1 MSRSQSSPSQKRPVP
16 KPSQPDL
23 STILPRWPISATV
36 ISPLQSSG
44 FSGAE
49 LWKINTSES
58 QPLCLKHYR
67 SGSLTVEQLD
77 GIHRVLIHAFNEG
90 CEFVAKPMR
99 LTDGFT
105 TVVAG
110 PKNSPTS
117 GLWDLSTWVPGSALN
132 SFNDAQIEIAFA
144 SIARFH
150 KAAAQVNLAFG
161 PSPNLNQ
168 RQSQLAK
175 LVRPESTVLDQ
186 AANQLKTAAIHP
198 ALQGPLETIVDLLL
212 QVPQSQIA
220 SLQTRLSEFV
230 TMDLPLHPVV
240 RDLRAEHLLFTD
252 DQLTGLVDFD
262 AMQMDSVAYDL
273 SRLTSSMRLAE
284 SQLHLALATYHAER
298 PIQAAEAKLTQ
309 LLTGISRLLAPLS
322 WVNWLV
328 LEQRSF
334 GNLAAVEKRLKEV
347 AADLMQHA

>member
-1 MSRSQSSPSQKRPVP
+1 MSSTLP
-16 KPSQPDL
+16 PDL
-23 STILPRWPISATV
+23 STILPRWPISATEV
-36 ISPLQSSG
+36 TPIQSSG
-44 FSGAE
+44 FSGAQI
-49 LWKINTSES
+49 WKINAS
-58 QPLCLKHYR
+58 QPQPLSLKHYR
-67 SGSLTVEQLD
+67 SDALTVNLLD

-99 LTDGFT
+99 LDDGFT

-110 PKNSPTS
+110 PPGSPTA
-117 GLWDLSTWVPGSALN
+117 GLWELSNWVPGTAVK
-132 SFNDAQIEIAFA
+132 SFNDAQIETAFA

-161 PSPNLNQ
+161 PSPNLGQ

-175 LVRPESTVLDQ
+175 LVRPDSPALDQ
-186 AANQLKTAAIHP
+186 ASDLLKTASIDP
-198 ALQGPLETIVDLLL
+198 VLRGPLATIVDLL
-212 QVPQSQIA
+212 QRVPQSHIA
-220 SLQTRLSEFV
+220 SLQTRLNEFATV
-230 TMDLPLHPVV
+230 ELPLHPVV
-240 RDLRAEHLLFTD
+240 RDLRAEHLLFTG

-273 SRLTSSMRLAE
+273 SRLTSSMRLNEA
-284 SQLHLALATYHAER
+284 QLHLALSTYHAER
-298 PIQAAEAKLTQ
+298 PIQPDEAKLVQ

-334 GNLAAVEKRLKEV
+334 SNLAAVEQRLKEV
-347 AADLMQHA
+347 AEDLR

>member
-1 MSRSQSSPSQKRPVP
+1 MPT
-16 KPSQPDL
+16 PSQPDL
-23 STILPRWPISATV
+23 SAILPRWPISATEV
-36 ISPLQSSG
+36 SPLQSSG
-44 FSGAE
+44 FSGAS

-58 QPLCLKHYR
+58 QSLCLKHYS

-90 CEFVAKPMR
+90 CDFVAKPMR

-110 PKNSPTS
+110 APNTPTA
-117 GLWDLSTWVPGSALN
+117 GLWDLSTWVPGSPVT
-132 SFNDAQIEIAFA
+132 SFSDAQIETAFA

-161 PSPNLNQ
+161 PSPNLKQ
-168 RQSQLAK
+168 RQAQLAK
-175 LVRPESTVLDQ
+175 LVRPESPALDE
-186 AANQLKTAAIHP
+186 ASDLLKTESIDP
-198 ALQGPLETIVDLLL
+198 SLRGPLTTIVDLLL
-212 QVPQSQIA
+212 RAPQSQIA
-220 SLQTRLSEFV
+220 SLRTRLNEFA
-230 TMDLPLHPVV
+230 TMELPLHPVV

-273 SRLTSSMRLAE
+273 SRLTSSMRLSE

-298 PIQAAEAKLTQ
+298 PIQPAEAKLTQ

-334 GNLAAVEKRLKEV
+334 SNLAAVEKRLKEV
-347 AADLMQHA
+347 ADDLASHS

>member
-1 MSRSQSSPSQKRPVP
+1 MP
-16 KPSQPDL
+16 KPSPPDL
-23 STILPRWPISATV
+23 STILPRWPISATEV
-36 ISPLQSSG
+36 SPIQSSG
-44 FSGAE
+44 FSGAQ
-49 LWKINTSES
+49 LWKINASES
-58 QPLCLKHYR
+58 QTLCLKHYR

-90 CEFVAKPMR
+90 CDFVAKPMR

-110 PKNSPTS
+110 PQSSPTA
-117 GLWDLSTWVPGSALN
+117 GLWDLSTWVPGSAVT
-132 SFNDAQIEIAFA
+132 SFNDAQIKIAFA

-161 PSPNLNQ
+161 PSPNLKQ
-168 RQSQLAK
+168 RQAQLAK
-175 LVRPESTVLDQ
+175 LVRPESPALDE
-186 AANQLKTAAIHP
+186 ASDLLKTESIDP
-198 ALQGPLETIVDLLL
+198 SLRGPLTTIVDLLL
-212 QVPQSQIA
+212 RVPQSQIA
-220 SLQTRLSEFV
+220 SLRTRLNEFA
-230 TMDLPLHPVV
+230 TMELPLHPVV

-273 SRLTSSMRLAE
+273 SRLTSSMRLNE
-284 SQLHLALATYHAER
+284 TQLHLALATYHAER

-334 GNLAAVEKRLKEV
+334 SNLAAVEQRLKEV
-347 AADLMQHA
+347 AEDLR